1 MKPFL
6 TYNPL
11 QVFNKRKTPI
21 ALYVRQKW
29 LQENTRRWNN
39 DFKQTVDA
47 LYSEQSTN
55 GSWKN
60 ALLTTV
66 QRLFALH
73 LTVRNKN
80 EQIEKA
86 LEWLLSHE
94 EFIEQEAHLHI
105 QSEKVFARDL
115 QNLPFSHGCYEHF
128 AKCAILFLA
137 TIFGQE
143 HDARV
148 IRVYEMLRMKGE
160 EKEGKWC
167 TWSCSNNFLRAF
179 VVHPKYRESK
189 AVRFFLSRLEA
200 VQREDGSWPIQIPF
214 YQTVNALGHL
224 NLEQSDKILK
234 RALLK
239 LRETQNSDGTW
250 GKNTKSMEH
259 ISCRPC
265 HQEEK
270 LLTICEEI

>member
-11 QVFNKRKTPI
+11 QVFYKRKTPI

-29 LQENTRRWNN
+29 LQEDTRRWKN
-39 DFKQTVDA
+39 DFKQIVDA
-47 LYSEQSTN
+47 LYSKQSTN

-60 ALLTTV
+60 SLLTTV
-66 QRLFALH
+66 QRLFAMH

-86 LEWLLSHE
+86 LEWLLSQE
-94 EFIEQEAHLHI
+94 VFLEQEANLHM

-143 HDARV
+143 RESRI
-148 IRVYEMLRMKGE
+148 IRVYEMLHTMG
-160 EKEGKWC
+160 EKEGNW
-167 TWSCSNNFLRAF
+167 R
-179 VVHPKYRESK
+179 KYRMPHK
-189 AVRFFLSRLEA
+189 
-200 VQREDGSWPIQIPF
+200 PMPNI
-214 YQTVNALGHL
+214 T
-224 NLEQSDKILK
+224 
-234 RALLK
+234 
-239 LRETQNSDGTW
+239 
-250 GKNTKSMEH
+250 
-259 ISCRPC
+259 
-265 HQEEK
+265 
-270 LLTICEEI
+270 